1 MKKDYILDTNILI
14 DSEKSIE
21 ELRNGVENN
30 IFIPN
35 TVLIELDKLKRDPN
49 LKFQV
54 SKVVKEL
61 HKNSDYITILYKDN
75 YVSDVMD
82 DRILEEIQEN

>member
-1 MKKDYILDTNILI
+1 MKIDYILDTNILI